1 MFRSFKW
8 YILGYVGTL
17 VAFMPKEKE
26 AERLLA
32 EGKIEEMDNIVC
44 LGTKTISQ
52 KLIKLSDSTVNVHG
66 LENIPEGPV
75 LFVSNHQSNMD
86 IAIICGFIDKPK
98 GFIAKKELKKL
109 PLISK
114 WITLAGSIYLD
125 RDNPRKSME
134 GILEGI
140 KTLKN
145 GHSLVVFPEGTRSR
159 GDKMGEFKAG
169 SFKLATK
176 SKVPIVPLTI
186 DGTYR
191 VMEANKVL
199 IKPSNINFYVH
210 KPIYT
215 DKLSKEELSKLPE
228 TVEDIIRSKLPNE
241 GR

>member
-1 MFRSFKW
+1 MSK
-8 YILGYVGTL
+8 L
-17 VAFMPKEKE
+17 
-26 AERLLA
+26 
-32 EGKIEEMDNIVC
+32 EG
-44 LGTKTISQ
+44 
-52 KLIKLSDSTVNVHG
+52 
-66 LENIPEGPV
+66 
-75 LFVSNHQSNMD
+75 LFNLND
-86 IAIICGFIDKPK
+86 
-98 GFIAKKELKKL
+98 KKELKKL
-109 PLISK
+109 PLINK

-125 RDNPRKSME
+125 RENPRKSME

-159 GDKMGEFKAG
+159 GDKMGEFKSG

-191 VMEANKVL
+191 VMEANKIL

-215 DKLSKEELSKLPE
+215 DKLSKEEIAKLPE
-228 TVEDIIRSKLPNE
+228 TVEHIIRSKLPNKGE
-241 GR
+241 

>member
-17 VAFMPKEKE
+17 VAFIPKEKE
-26 AERLLA
+26 AQKLLA
-32 EGKIEEMDNIVC
+32 EGKIDEMNNIVC
-44 LGTKTISQ
+44 LGTRTISQ

-109 PLISK
+109 PLINK

-125 RDNPRKSME
+125 RENPRKSME

-145 GHSLVVFPEGTRSR
+145 GHSLVVFPEGT
-159 GDKMGEFKAG
+159 
-169 SFKLATK
+169 
-176 SKVPIVPLTI
+176 
-186 DGTYR
+186 
-191 VMEANKVL
+191 
-199 IKPSNINFYVH
+199 
-210 KPIYT
+210 
-215 DKLSKEELSKLPE
+215 
-228 TVEDIIRSKLPNE
+228 
-241 GR
+241 

>member
-17 VAFMPKEKE
+17 VAFIPKEKE
-26 AERLLA
+26 AQKLLA
-32 EGKIEEMDNIVC
+32 EGKIDEMNNIVC
-44 LGTKTISQ
+44 LGTRTISQ

-86 IAIICGFIDKPK
+86 IAIICAFIDKPK

-109 PLISK
+109 PLINK

-125 RDNPRKSME
+125 RENPRKSME

-159 GDKMGEFKAG
+159 GDKMGEFKSG

-191 VMEANKVL
+191 VMEANKIL

-215 DKLSKEELSKLPE
+215 DKLSKEEITKLPE
-228 TVEDIIRSKLPNE
+228 TVEHIIRSKLPNKGE
-241 GR
+241 

>member
-17 VAFMPKEKE
+17 VAFIPKEKE
-26 AERLLA
+26 AQKLLA
-32 EGKIEEMDNIVC
+32 EGKIDEMNNIVC
-44 LGTKTISQ
+44 LGTRTISQ

-66 LENIPEGPV
+66 LENIPKGPV

-109 PLISK
+109 PLINK

-125 RDNPRKSME
+125 RENPRKSME

-159 GDKMGEFKAG
+159 GDKMGEFKSG

-191 VMEANKVL
+191 VMEANKIL

-215 DKLSKEELSKLPE
+215 DKLSKEEIAKLPE
-228 TVEDIIRSKLPNE
+228 TVEHIIRSKLPNKGE
-241 GR
+241 

>member
-17 VAFMPKEKE
+17 VAFIPKEKE
-26 AERLLA
+26 AQKLLA
-32 EGKIEEMDNIVC
+32 EGKIDEMNNIVC
-44 LGTKTISQ
+44 LGTRTISQ

-109 PLISK
+109 PLINK

-125 RDNPRKSME
+125 RENPRKSME

-159 GDKMGEFKAG
+159 GDKMGEFKSG

-191 VMEANKVL
+191 VMEANKIL

-215 DKLSKEELSKLPE
+215 DKLSKEEIAKLPE
-228 TVEDIIRSKLPNE
+228 TVEHIIRSKLPNK
-241 GR
+241 

>member
-17 VAFMPKEKE
+17 VAFIPKEKE
-26 AERLLA
+26 AQKLLA
-32 EGKIEEMDNIVC
+32 EGKIDEMNNIVC
-44 LGTKTISQ
+44 LGTRTISQ

-109 PLISK
+109 PLINK

-125 RDNPRKSME
+125 RENPRKSME
-134 GILEGI
+134 GILDGI
-140 KTLKN
+140 KPLKN

-159 GDKMGEFKAG
+159 GDKMGEFKSG

-191 VMEANKVL
+191 VMEANKIL

-215 DKLSKEELSKLPE
+215 DKLSKEEIAKLPE
-228 TVEDIIRSKLPNE
+228 TVEHIIRSKLPNKGE
-241 GR
+241 

>member
-1 MFRSFKW
+1 MLRSFRW
-8 YILGYVGTL
+8 YIFGYLGTL
-17 VAFMPKEKE
+17 VAFMPKEKK
-26 AERLLA
+26 AEKLLA
-32 EGKIEEMDNIVC
+32 EGKTDEMDDIVC

-52 KLIKLSDSTVNVHG
+52 KLIKLSGSTVNVHG
-66 LENIPEGPV
+66 LENIPDGPV

-109 PLISK
+109 PLISN

-125 RDNPRKSME
+125 RENPRKSME

-159 GDKMGEFKAG
+159 GDKMGEFKSG

-191 VMEANKVL
+191 VMEANKIL

-215 DKLSKEELSKLPE
+215 DKLSKEELSNLPE
-228 TVEDIIRSKLPNE
+228 TVEAIIRSKLPNE
-241 GR
+241 GN

>member
-17 VAFMPKEKE
+17 VAFIPKEKE
-26 AERLLA
+26 AQKLLA
-32 EGKIEEMDNIVC
+32 EGKIDEMNNIVC
-44 LGTKTISQ
+44 LGTRTISQ

-109 PLISK
+109 PLINK

-125 RDNPRKSME
+125 RENPRKSME

-159 GDKMGEFKAG
+159 GDKMGEFKSG

-191 VMEANKVL
+191 VMEANKIL

-215 DKLSKEELSKLPE
+215 DKLSKEEIAKLSE
-228 TVEDIIRSKLPNE
+228 TVEHIIRSKLPNKGE
-241 GR
+241 

>member
-17 VAFMPKEKE
+17 VAFIPKEKE
-26 AERLLA
+26 AQKLLA
-32 EGKIEEMDNIVC
+32 EGKIDEMNNIVC
-44 LGTKTISQ
+44 LGTRTISQ

-109 PLISK
+109 PLINK

-125 RDNPRKSME
+125 RENPRKSME

-159 GDKMGEFKAG
+159 GDKMGEFKSG

-176 SKVPIVPLTI
+176 SKVPIIPLTI

-191 VMEANKVL
+191 VMEANKIL

-215 DKLSKEELSKLPE
+215 DKLSKEEITKLPE
-228 TVEDIIRSKLPNE
+228 TVEHIIRSKLPNKGE
-241 GR
+241 

>member
-17 VAFMPKEKE
+17 VAFIPKEKE
-26 AERLLA
+26 AQKLLA
-32 EGKIEEMDNIVC
+32 EGKIDEMNNIVC
-44 LGTKTISQ
+44 LGTRTISQ

-109 PLISK
+109 PLINK

-125 RDNPRKSME
+125 RENPRKSME

-159 GDKMGEFKAG
+159 GDKMGEFKSG

-191 VMEANKVL
+191 VMEANKIL
-199 IKPSNINFYVH
+199 IKSSNINFYVH

-215 DKLSKEELSKLPE
+215 DKLSKEEIAKLPE
-228 TVEDIIRSKLPNE
+228 TVEHIIRSKLPNKGE
-241 GR
+241 

>member
-17 VAFMPKEKE
+17 VAFIPKEKE
-26 AERLLA
+26 AQKLLA
-32 EGKIEEMDNIVC
+32 EGKIDEMNNIVC
-44 LGTKTISQ
+44 LGTRTISQ
-52 KLIKLSDSTVNVHG
+52 KLIKLSDSTVNVHR

-109 PLISK
+109 PLINK

-125 RDNPRKSME
+125 RENPRKSME

-159 GDKMGEFKAG
+159 GDKMGEFKSG

-191 VMEANKVL
+191 VMEANKIL

-215 DKLSKEELSKLPE
+215 DKLSKEEIAKLPE
-228 TVEDIIRSKLPNE
+228 TVEHIIRSKLPNKGE
-241 GR
+241 

>member
-17 VAFMPKEKE
+17 VAFIPKEKE
-26 AERLLA
+26 AQKLLA
-32 EGKIEEMDNIVC
+32 EGKIDEMNNIVC
-44 LGTKTISQ
+44 LGTRTISQ

-98 GFIAKKELKKL
+98 GFFAKKELKKL
-109 PLISK
+109 PLINK

-125 RDNPRKSME
+125 RENPRKSME

-159 GDKMGEFKAG
+159 GDKMGEFKSG

-191 VMEANKVL
+191 VMEANKIL

-215 DKLSKEELSKLPE
+215 DKLSKEEIAKLPE
-228 TVEDIIRSKLPNE
+228 TVEHIIRSKLPNKGE
-241 GR
+241 

>member
-17 VAFMPKEKE
+17 VAFIPKEKE
-26 AERLLA
+26 AQKLLA
-32 EGKIEEMDNIVC
+32 EGKIDEMNNIVC
-44 LGTKTISQ
+44 LGTRTISQ

-109 PLISK
+109 PLINK

-125 RDNPRKSME
+125 RENPRKSME

-159 GDKMGEFKAG
+159 GDKMGEFKSG

-191 VMEANKVL
+191 VMEATK
-199 IKPSNINFYVH
+199 Y
-210 KPIYT
+210 
-215 DKLSKEELSKLPE
+215 
-228 TVEDIIRSKLPNE
+228 
-241 GR
+241 

>member
-8 YILGYVGTL
+8 YILGYAGTL
-17 VAFMPKEKE
+17 VAFIPKEKE
-26 AERLLA
+26 AQKLLA
-32 EGKIEEMDNIVC
+32 EGKIDEMNNIVC
-44 LGTKTISQ
+44 LGTRTISQ

-109 PLISK
+109 PLINK

-125 RDNPRKSME
+125 RENPRKSME

-159 GDKMGEFKAG
+159 GDKMGEFKSG

-191 VMEANKVL
+191 VMEANKIL

-215 DKLSKEELSKLPE
+215 DKLSKEEIAKLPE
-228 TVEDIIRSKLPNE
+228 TVEHIIRSKLPNKGE
-241 GR
+241 

>member
-17 VAFMPKEKE
+17 VAFIPKEKE
-26 AERLLA
+26 AQKLLA
-32 EGKIEEMDNIVC
+32 EGKIDEMNNIVC
-44 LGTKTISQ
+44 LGTRTISQ

-75 LFVSNHQSNMD
+75 LFVSNHQRNMD

-98 GFIAKKELKKL
+98 GIIAKKELKKL
-109 PLISK
+109 PLINK

-125 RDNPRKSME
+125 RENPRKSME

-159 GDKMGEFKAG
+159 GDKMGEFKSG

-191 VMEANKVL
+191 VMEANKIL

-215 DKLSKEELSKLPE
+215 DKLSKEEITKLPE
-228 TVEDIIRSKLPNE
+228 TVEHIIRSKLPNKGE
-241 GR
+241 

>member
-17 VAFMPKEKE
+17 VAFIPKDKE
-26 AERLLA
+26 AQKLLA
-32 EGKIEEMDNIVC
+32 EGKIDEMNNIVC
-44 LGTKTISQ
+44 LGTRTISQ

-109 PLISK
+109 PLINK

-125 RDNPRKSME
+125 RENPRKSME

-159 GDKMGEFKAG
+159 GDKMGEFKSG

-191 VMEANKVL
+191 VMEANKIL

-215 DKLSKEELSKLPE
+215 DKLSKEEITKLPE
-228 TVEDIIRSKLPNE
+228 TVEHIIRSKLPNKGE
-241 GR
+241 

>member
-17 VAFMPKEKE
+17 VAFIPKEKE
-26 AERLLA
+26 AQKLLA
-32 EGKIEEMDNIVC
+32 EGKIDEMNNIVC
-44 LGTKTISQ
+44 LGTRTISQ

-109 PLISK
+109 PLINK

-125 RDNPRKSME
+125 RENPRKSME

-159 GDKMGEFKAG
+159 GDKMGEFKSG

-176 SKVPIVPLTI
+176 SKVPIVTLTI

-191 VMEANKVL
+191 VMEANKIL

-215 DKLSKEELSKLPE
+215 DKLSKEEIAKLPE
-228 TVEDIIRSKLPNE
+228 TVEHIIRSKLPNKGE
-241 GR
+241 

>member
-1 MFRSFKW
+1 MN
-8 YILGYVGTL
+8 
-17 VAFMPKEKE
+17 
-26 AERLLA
+26 
-32 EGKIEEMDNIVC
+32 NIVC
-44 LGTKTISQ
+44 LGTRTISQ

-109 PLISK
+109 PLINK

-125 RDNPRKSME
+125 RENPRKSME

-159 GDKMGEFKAG
+159 GDKMGEFKSG

-191 VMEANKVL
+191 VMEANKIL

-215 DKLSKEELSKLPE
+215 DKLSKEEITKLPE
-228 TVEDIIRSKLPNE
+228 TVEHIIRSKLPNKGE
-241 GR
+241 

>member
-17 VAFMPKEKE
+17 VAFIPKEKE
-26 AERLLA
+26 AQKLLA
-32 EGKIEEMDNIVC
+32 EGKIDEMNNIVC
-44 LGTKTISQ
+44 LGTRTISQ

-109 PLISK
+109 PLINK

-125 RDNPRKSME
+125 RENPRKSME

-159 GDKMGEFKAG
+159 GDKMGEFKSG

-191 VMEANKVL
+191 VMEANKIL

-215 DKLSKEELSKLPE
+215 DKLSKEEIAKLPE
-228 TVEDIIRSKLPNE
+228 TVEHIIRSKLPNNGE
-241 GR
+241 

>member
-17 VAFMPKEKE
+17 VAFIPKEKK
-26 AERLLA
+26 AQKLLA
-32 EGKIEEMDNIVC
+32 EGKIDEMNNIVC
-44 LGTKTISQ
+44 LGTRTISQ

-109 PLISK
+109 PLINK

-125 RDNPRKSME
+125 RENPRKSME

-159 GDKMGEFKAG
+159 GDKMGEFKSG

-191 VMEANKVL
+191 VMEANKIL

-215 DKLSKEELSKLPE
+215 DKLSKEEIAKLPE
-228 TVEDIIRSKLPNE
+228 TVEHIIRSKLPNKGE
-241 GR
+241 

>member
-8 YILGYVGTL
+8 YILGYLGSL
-17 VAFMPKEKE
+17 LACMPKAKE
-26 AERLLA
+26 AEKLLA
-32 EGKIEEMDNIVC
+32 EGKTDEMNDIVC
-44 LGTKTISQ
+44 LATKTIA
-52 KLIKLSDSTVNVHG
+52 KKVIKFSDSTVNIHG

-86 IAIICGFIDKPK
+86 LALICGFIDKPK
-98 GFIAKKELKKL
+98 GFIAKKELAKL

-114 WITLAGSIYLD
+114 WITLSGSIYLD
-125 RDNPRKSME
+125 RENPRKSME

-140 KTLKN
+140 KTLKG

-210 KPIYT
+210 EPIYT
-215 DKLSKEELSKLPE
+215 DKLSKEELAALPE
-228 TVEDIIRSKLPNE
+228 TVESIIRSKLPNK
-241 GR
+241 GM

>member
-17 VAFMPKEKE
+17 VAFIPKEKE
-26 AERLLA
+26 AQKLLA
-32 EGKIEEMDNIVC
+32 EGKIDEMNNIVC
-44 LGTKTISQ
+44 LGTRTISQ

-109 PLISK
+109 PLINK

-125 RDNPRKSME
+125 RENPRKSME

-159 GDKMGEFKAG
+159 GDKMGEFKSG

-191 VMEANKVL
+191 VMEANKIL

-210 KPIYT
+210 KTIYT
-215 DKLSKEELSKLPE
+215 DKLSKEEITKLPE
-228 TVEDIIRSKLPNE
+228 TVEHIIRSKLPNKGE
-241 GR
+241 

>member
-17 VAFMPKEKE
+17 VAFIPKEKE
-26 AERLLA
+26 AQKLLA
-32 EGKIEEMDNIVC
+32 EGKIDEMNNIVC
-44 LGTKTISQ
+44 LGTRTISQ

-109 PLISK
+109 PLINK

-125 RDNPRKSME
+125 RENPRKSME

-159 GDKMGEFKAG
+159 GDKMGEFKSG

-176 SKVPIVPLTI
+176 SKVPILPLTI

-191 VMEANKVL
+191 VMEANKIL

-215 DKLSKEELSKLPE
+215 DKLSKEEITKLPE
-228 TVEDIIRSKLPNE
+228 TVEHIIRSKLPNKGE
-241 GR
+241 

>member
-215 DKLSKEELSKLPE
+215 DKLSKEELAKLPE

>member
-17 VAFMPKEKE
+17 VAFIPKEKE
-26 AERLLA
+26 AQKLLA
-32 EGKIEEMDNIVC
+32 EGKIDEMNNIVC
-44 LGTKTISQ
+44 LGTRTISQ

-109 PLISK
+109 PLINK

-125 RDNPRKSME
+125 RENPRKSME

-145 GHSLVVFPEGTRSR
+145 GHSLVVFPEATRRR
-159 GDKMGEFKAG
+159 GDKMGEFKSG

-191 VMEANKVL
+191 VMEANKIL

-215 DKLSKEELSKLPE
+215 DKLSKEEIAKLPE
-228 TVEDIIRSKLPNE
+228 TVEHIIRSKLPNKGE
-241 GR
+241 

>member
-26 AERLLA
+26 AEKLLA
-32 EGKIEEMDNIVC
+32 EGKKDEMNTLVAQ
-44 LGTKTISQ
+44 GTKTISQ
-52 KLIKLSDSTVNVHG
+52 RLIKFSGSTVNVHG
-66 LENIPEGPV
+66 LENIPDGPV

-98 GFIAKKELKKL
+98 GFIAKKELEKL

-125 RDNPRKSME
+125 RENPRKSME

-145 GHSLVVFPEGTRSR
+145 GHSLVVFPEGTRSK

-191 VMEANKVL
+191 VMEGNKIL
-199 IKPSNINFYVH
+199 IKPSNINFYIH
-210 KPIYT
+210 KPIYV
-215 DKLSKEELSKLPE
+215 DKLSKEELTTLPE
-228 TVEDIIRSKLPNE
+228 TVENIIRSKLPNK
-241 GR
+241 GK

>member
-17 VAFMPKEKE
+17 VAFIPKEKE
-26 AERLLA
+26 AQKLLA
-32 EGKIEEMDNIVC
+32 EGKIDEMNNIVC
-44 LGTKTISQ
+44 LGTRTISQ

-109 PLISK
+109 PLINK

-125 RDNPRKSME
+125 RENPRKSME

-159 GDKMGEFKAG
+159 GDKMGKFKSG

-191 VMEANKVL
+191 VMEANKIL

-215 DKLSKEELSKLPE
+215 DKLSKEEITKLPE
-228 TVEDIIRSKLPNE
+228 TVEHIIRSKLPNKGE
-241 GR
+241 

>member
-17 VAFMPKEKE
+17 VAFIPKEKE
-26 AERLLA
+26 AQKLLA
-32 EGKIEEMDNIVC
+32 EGKIDEMNNIVC
-44 LGTKTISQ
+44 LGTRTISQ

-109 PLISK
+109 PLINK

-125 RDNPRKSME
+125 RENPRKSME

-159 GDKMGEFKAG
+159 GDKMGEFKSG

-191 VMEANKVL
+191 VMEANKIL
-199 IKPSNINFYVH
+199 IKHSNINFYVH

-215 DKLSKEELSKLPE
+215 DKLSKEEITKLPE
-228 TVEDIIRSKLPNE
+228 TVEHIIRSKLPNKGE
-241 GR
+241 

>member
-17 VAFMPKEKE
+17 VAFIPKEKE
-26 AERLLA
+26 AQKLLA
-32 EGKIEEMDNIVC
+32 EGKIDEMNNIVC
-44 LGTKTISQ
+44 LGTRTISQ

-66 LENIPEGPV
+66 LENIPVGPV

-109 PLISK
+109 PLINK

-125 RDNPRKSME
+125 RENPRKSME

-159 GDKMGEFKAG
+159 GDKMGEFKSG

-191 VMEANKVL
+191 VMEVNKIL

-215 DKLSKEELSKLPE
+215 DKLSKEEIAKLPE
-228 TVEDIIRSKLPNE
+228 TVEHIIRSKLPNKGE
-241 GR
+241 

>member
-75 LFVSNHQSNMD
+75 LFVSNHQSNID

-215 DKLSKEELSKLPE
+215 DKLSKEELAKLPE

>member
-17 VAFMPKEKE
+17 VAFIPKEKE
-26 AERLLA
+26 AQKLLA
-32 EGKIEEMDNIVC
+32 EGKIDEMNNIVC
-44 LGTKTISQ
+44 LGTRTISQ

-109 PLISK
+109 PLINK

-125 RDNPRKSME
+125 RENPRKSME

-159 GDKMGEFKAG
+159 GDKMGEFKSG

-191 VMEANKVL
+191 VMEANKIL
-199 IKPSNINFYVH
+199 IKPSNLNFYVH

-215 DKLSKEELSKLPE
+215 DKLSKEEIAKLPE
-228 TVEDIIRSKLPNE
+228 TVEHIIRSKLPNKGE
-241 GR
+241 

>member
-17 VAFMPKEKE
+17 VAFIPKEKE
-26 AERLLA
+26 AQKLLA
-32 EGKIEEMDNIVC
+32 EGKIDEMNNIVC
-44 LGTKTISQ
+44 LGTRTISQ

-109 PLISK
+109 PLINK

-125 RDNPRKSME
+125 RENPRMSME

-159 GDKMGEFKAG
+159 GDKMGEFKSG

-191 VMEANKVL
+191 VMEANKIL

-215 DKLSKEELSKLPE
+215 DKLSKEEIAKLPE
-228 TVEDIIRSKLPNE
+228 TVEHIIRSKLPNKGE
-241 GR
+241 

>member
-17 VAFMPKEKE
+17 VAFIPKEKE
-26 AERLLA
+26 AQKLLA
-32 EGKIEEMDNIVC
+32 EGKIDEMNNIVC
-44 LGTKTISQ
+44 LGTRTISQ

-86 IAIICGFIDKPK
+86 IAIIWGFIDKPK

-109 PLISK
+109 PLINK

-125 RDNPRKSME
+125 RENPRKSME

-159 GDKMGEFKAG
+159 GDKMGEFKSG

-191 VMEANKVL
+191 VMEANKIL

-215 DKLSKEELSKLPE
+215 DKLSKEEIAKLPE
-228 TVEDIIRSKLPNE
+228 TVEHIIRSKLPNKGE
-241 GR
+241 

>member
-17 VAFMPKEKE
+17 VAFIPKEKE
-26 AERLLA
+26 AQKLLA
-32 EGKIEEMDNIVC
+32 EGKIDEMNNIVC
-44 LGTKTISQ
+44 LGTRTISQ

-66 LENIPEGPV
+66 LENIPKGPV

-109 PLISK
+109 PLINK

-125 RDNPRKSME
+125 RENPRKSME

-159 GDKMGEFKAG
+159 GDKMGEFKSG

-191 VMEANKVL
+191 VMEANKIL

-215 DKLSKEELSKLPE
+215 DKLSKEEITKLPE
-228 TVEDIIRSKLPNE
+228 TVEHIIRSKLPNKGE
-241 GR
+241 

>member
-17 VAFMPKEKE
+17 VAFIPKEKE
-26 AERLLA
+26 AQKLLA
-32 EGKIEEMDNIVC
+32 EGKIDEMNNIVC
-44 LGTKTISQ
+44 LGTRTISQ

-109 PLISK
+109 PLINK

-125 RDNPRKSME
+125 RENPRKSME

-159 GDKMGEFKAG
+159 GDKRGEFKSG

-191 VMEANKVL
+191 VMEANKIL

-215 DKLSKEELSKLPE
+215 DKLSKEEITKLPE
-228 TVEDIIRSKLPNE
+228 TVEHIIRSKLPNKGE
-241 GR
+241 